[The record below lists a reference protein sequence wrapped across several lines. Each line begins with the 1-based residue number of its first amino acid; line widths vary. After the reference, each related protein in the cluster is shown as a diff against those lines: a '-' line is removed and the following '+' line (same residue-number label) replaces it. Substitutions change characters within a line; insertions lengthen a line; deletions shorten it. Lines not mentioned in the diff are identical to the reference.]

1 MGLFK
6 VTPLQK
12 TTFFLNSPK
21 TPTAEASLSLSLS
34 LLFSSSLSSA
44 LYIKLPTRFCLNE
57 QKSQKIKKNA
67 EYRQA
72 TSPPSKTIL
81 FSETGWFV
89 LRAAAVSSQYKI
101 NVGRVG
107 FMGLFI
113 TTFTRN
119 IFSYSRNSFKDLCL
133 KELNNVG
140 AIYWLLGAKGGV
152 KTKISHVTGRT
163 QDNCVLC
170 EAAES
175 QGCCTGN
182 NYPWLELPF
191 FRQTLLISDI
201 LICQSDTFAFIMVI
215 LNS

>member
-1 MGLFK
+1 MPFRPSFSACWPPPSLSLPPLCGSFVSSEVRATRLLAEVANRAQHGGADSERRGVRLHTLGSAPLRVMGLFK

-107 FMGLFI
+107 FMGLFYNY
-113 TTFTRN
+113 F
-119 IFSYSRNSFKDLCL
+119 
-133 KELNNVG
+133 
-140 AIYWLLGAKGGV
+140 
-152 KTKISHVTGRT
+152 HT
-163 QDNCVLC
+163 QHFLVF
-170 EAAES
+170 
-175 QGCCTGN
+175 
-182 NYPWLELPF
+182 PK
-191 FRQTLLISDI
+191 
-201 LICQSDTFAFIMVI
+201 FI
-215 LNS
+215 